1 MRDGGWWTILEKC
14 VRWPTHPLSVIFDRA
29 VGDTATGILL
39 DLIDVDDDDGHDDD
53 DDDDDDDLE
62 GEQEG
67 RWTVIDGNWSSKI
80 GWSSLKHINEAG
92 SQLVIIGRK

>member
-1 MRDGGWWTILEKC
+1 M
-14 VRWPTHPLSVIFDRA
+14 IFDRA

-53 DDDDDDDLE
+53 DDDLE

-67 RWTVIDGNWSSKI
+67 R
-80 GWSSLKHINEAG
+80 
-92 SQLVIIGRK
+92 